1 VSYVSVCLECK
12 SNFTKRSMKDTNSYC
27 NNCWSSRAKRIN
39 KQNIY
44 NRTKQKDE
52 SLEEARTRL
61 LEEDIKDLKHIFDTY
76 IKTMGE
82 TMKEEM
88 AITIGKAITDVID
101 KAYINIEK
109 NVEEHVSSEFDK
121 LNVRF
126 TTQLA
131 ILNTRMFRLD
141 TEINLLVKNFAS
153 IIKKNRLKGLEVFT
167 KYLKQR
173 SKKNDDT

>member
-1 VSYVSVCLECK
+1 VSYVSVCLKCK
-12 SNFTKRSMKDTNSYC
+12 SNFTKFSMKDSKSYC
-27 NNCWSSRAKRIN
+27 DSCWTYGIN
-39 KQNIY
+39 RKNIY
-44 NRTKQKDE
+44 NRTKRKDE
-52 SLEEARTRL
+52 SLEEMRIRTI
-61 LEEDIKDLKHIFDTY
+61 EEDLKDLKHIFDTY
-76 IKTMGE
+76 IETMGE

-121 LNVRF
+121 LNVKF

-153 IIKKNRLKGLEVFT
+153 VIKKNRLKGLEVFT

-173 SKKNDDT
+173 SKKNDNT

>member
-1 VSYVSVCLECK
+1 
-12 SNFTKRSMKDTNSYC
+12 MKDSKSYC
-27 NNCWSSRAKRIN
+27 DSCWTYGIN
-39 KQNIY
+39 RKNIY
-44 NRTKQKDE
+44 NRTKRKDE
-52 SLEEARTRL
+52 SLEEMRIRTI
-61 LEEDIKDLKHIFDTY
+61 EEDLKDLKHIFDTY
-76 IKTMGE
+76 IETMGE

-121 LNVRF
+121 LNVKF

-153 IIKKNRLKGLEVFT
+153 VIKKNRLKGLEVFT

-173 SKKNDDT
+173 SKKNDNT